1 VRQYAPGASVYLCGG
16 GARNVGWRN
25 AIAALIAPNRV
36 ASTETLGLDPDFV
49 EAVAFAW
56 FAKRTLEGLTS
67 SAGSVTGAQGARVLG
82 GVYRYA

>member
-1 VRQYAPGASVYLCGG
+1 MRQYAPGASVYLCGG
-16 GARNVGWRN
+16 GARNVSLCD

-36 ASTETLGLDPDFV
+36 ASTETLGLDPDYV

-67 SAGSVTGAQGARVLG
+67 SAGSVTGAQGARILG